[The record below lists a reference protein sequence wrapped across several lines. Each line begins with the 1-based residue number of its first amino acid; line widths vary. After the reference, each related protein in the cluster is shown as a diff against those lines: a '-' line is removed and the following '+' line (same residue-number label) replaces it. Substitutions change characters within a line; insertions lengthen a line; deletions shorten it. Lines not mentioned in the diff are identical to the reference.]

1 VERVVAN
8 VSILR
13 DRGLALALLPHP
25 GMKAVMRATDVRV
38 RWRVVIVDDH
48 ASSRAAVA
56 ETVAAQGGQ
65 VVGNGSRAEDAVAV
79 VERFRPDVAIFAV
92 GLPDGDGTEV
102 AREVMGRGVCPVV
115 LLTSHTDTAAI
126 GRAVQAGVLAFL
138 AKPLRPEELAPAL
151 DLAVSRFREISAV
164 RQENETLKR
173 TLETRKLVERAKGIL
188 MTRLGLSEPE
198 AFRRIQKTAMDT
210 RKPMAEVAQA
220 LLLTEELGH
229 LRVAARRS

>member
-1 VERVVAN
+1 
-8 VSILR
+8 L
-13 DRGLALALLPHP
+13 LARP
-25 GMKAVMRATDVRV
+25 GMRAARRTTDVRV

-48 ASSRAAVA
+48 ASSRTAVA

-65 VVGNGSRAEDAVAV
+65 VVGNGSRAADAPAV

-92 GLPDGDGTEV
+92 GLPDGDGIEA
-102 AREVMGRGVCPVV
+102 AREVMSRGTCPVV
-115 LLTSHTDTAAI
+115 LLTSHTDAGAT
-126 GRAVQAGVLAFL
+126 GRAVEAGILAFL
-138 AKPLRPEELAPAL
+138 AKPLRAEELAPAL
-151 DLAVSRFREISAV
+151 DLAVSRFREMCAV
-164 RQENETLKR
+164 RRENEALKR

-220 LLLTEELGH
+220 LLLTEELGQP
-229 LRVAARRS
+229 RVAAGRSS